1 MTPNKLYAGMND
13 VLPKPFTKDGLLGM
27 LEKYLGHLKKQPPN
41 IDTMPPPL
49 NSGKRSIE
57 GDDSPST
64 SPATGSNWNSPN
76 NLTGGSPSTSNLTDD
91 PYLPTGLFG
100 QTGMSAASIY
110 GSNTAALGMAGR
122 PQPQAQHRRNVSDM
136 TGGPD
141 MPGDVKRQQM
151 YAPGMGPHIPRP
163 QR

>member
-1 MTPNKLYAGMND
+1 MND

-27 LEKYLGHLKKQPPN
+27 LEKYLGHLKKNPPS

-57 GDDSPST
+57 NDDSPVT

-76 NLTGGSPSTSNLTDD
+76 NLTGNSPSGSNMTED
-91 PYLPTGLFG
+91 PYLPSGLFG
-100 QTGMSAASIY
+100 QTGMSAASMY
-110 GSNTAALGMAGR
+110 TANPAGLGMASR
-122 PQPQAQHRRNVSDM
+122 QQPPQQSQHRRGLSDIS
-136 TGGPD
+136 GGPD
-141 MPGDVKRQQM
+141 MSGDMKRQQM